1 MQLYTVTG
9 EKYHNKQYRI
19 QKQFYLRVEIYT
31 VNSYNEHEI
40 EVIIQKSFGLSSYFF
55 QG

>member
-9 EKYHNKQYRI
+9 EKYHNKQCGI
-19 QKQFYLRVEIYT
+19 QKQIYLRVEIYT
-31 VNSYNEHEI
+31 VNSYNGHEI
-40 EVIIQKSFGLSSYFF
+40 EVIIQKSFGVIDSE